1 MSLDKNMNEALKDAM
16 KAKDQVKLRTL
27 RAIKAAFLL
36 AKTAEGGN
44 GQVSEEDELKI
55 IQKLYKQ
62 RSDSY
67 DIYVKSGR
75 DDLAT
80 TEKEEMEVIAEFLPK
95 QLSDEELSVEVKKII
110 DQVGASNM
118 QDMGKVMG
126 MASKT
131 LQGKA
136 DGKRISAVVK
146 QLLS

>member
-1 MSLDKNMNEALKDAM
+1 MNEALKDAM

-75 DDLAT
+75 VDLAT